1 MNEMEAKKDGSQKV
15 YELNNWNLGAR
26 NNNGY
31 NYGTMNNEKL
41 MKKVCNLPSL
51 TNGFSFIQGVS
62 KKIEFLLVLFSPR
75 ERGKLKQV
83 GFYTW

>member
-1 MNEMEAKKDGSQKV
+1 
-15 YELNNWNLGAR
+15 
-26 NNNGY
+26 
-31 NYGTMNNEKL
+31 MNNEKL